1 MQITRTFL
9 TVLSASITVMAAW
22 GVSPAQAGSATDAI
36 RHTSEAVI
44 RVLSDEDLKHP
55 SRTEE
60 RRQQL
65 VKIIGDRFSYEEM
78 SKRALGN
85 HWNRMS
91 DAEQQEFVDL
101 FKKLLANTYLEKV
114 EGFGREE
121 VQYVNERLEKG
132 YAEVRTKIFTSK
144 GDFPL
149 DFRLIDQS
157 VDQSQDW
164 RVYDIVV
171 DGISLVNNYRGQFAR
186 ILSVYSYSQL
196 VAKLREKANA
206 VKLSAA
212 RY

>member
-1 MQITRTFL
+1 
-9 TVLSASITVMAAW
+9 
-22 GVSPAQAGSATDAI
+22 
-36 RHTSEAVI
+36 
-44 RVLSDEDLKHP
+44 
-55 SRTEE
+55 
-60 RRQQL
+60 
-65 VKIIGDRFSYEEM
+65 M

-91 DAEQQEFVDL
+91 DAEREEFVDL

-121 VQYVNERLEKG
+121 VQYVNERLEKE
-132 YAEVRTKIFTSK
+132 YAEVRTRIFTSK
-144 GDFPL
+144 GAFPL
-149 DFRLIDQS
+149 DFRL
-157 VDQSQDW
+157 VDQSLDQSGDW

-171 DGISLVNNYRGQFAR
+171 EGISLVNNYRGQFSR